1 MLRFLKNFKTT
12 RMESHNHFDIFITEK
27 VLNDVK
33 WEGAVERF
41 HLKKREHAAVLLEI
55 FAKHESFMFISAWI
69 EEPPSRWQV
78 RLIDFDIQGDEKRTS
93 GSSVVQDSIGKATA
107 VAQPQPSEATHDFQ
121 SKFLKN
127 FKPTEILGEGGF
139 GIVFEV
145 EVKLIGTAKMKRAI
159 KRIPI
164 ESTREVNKAMREVKE
179 LNRLKPGKI
188 VHHFDSWIENP
199 PEGWQN
205 EVDDKIFEELN
216 YTPKNYCPDNCL
228 FLYIH
233 MEPSNILFD
242 DENRLKL
249 CDFGIVTDRKYYWLR
264 EKSVERT
271 GNIGT
276 QMYMAP
282 EQSGSLYTMYTAK
295 VDIFAIGL
303 VLTRMCV
310 VMTRNEA
317 EEAFNDYRRGRA
329 SPVLDHL
336 PKIKDLVSLLTK
348 VDPADRPTADELCK
362 YPLLEEHCARYL
374 ERTVKLLQAQNY

>member
-1 MLRFLKNFKTT
+1 MLTIVHQANNKVLQLESVMLFKSEFLKNFKTT

-33 WEGAVERF
+33 WEGAVER
-41 HLKKREHAAVLLEI
+41 EHAAVLLEI

-69 EEPPSRWQV
+69 EEPPSRWQERADQV
-78 RLIDFDIQGDEKRTS
+78 LFKIVSEKRL
-93 GSSVVQDSIGKATA
+93 QWHRIDSD
-107 VAQPQPSEATHDFQ
+107 EAIDTKKISFFFMLNGR
-121 SKFLKN
+121 FLKN

-205 EVDDKIFEELN
+205 
-216 YTPKNYCPDNCL
+216 YCPDNCL

-282 EQSGSLYTMYTAK
+282 EQSHALAPPFPSG
-295 VDIFAIGL
+295 
-303 VLTRMCV
+303 RQ
-310 VMTRNEA
+310 RNEKMQK
-317 EEAFNDYRRGRA
+317 
-329 SPVLDHL
+329 H
-336 PKIKDLVSLLTK
+336 
-348 VDPADRPTADELCK
+348 
-362 YPLLEEHCARYL
+362 
-374 ERTVKLLQAQNY
+374 